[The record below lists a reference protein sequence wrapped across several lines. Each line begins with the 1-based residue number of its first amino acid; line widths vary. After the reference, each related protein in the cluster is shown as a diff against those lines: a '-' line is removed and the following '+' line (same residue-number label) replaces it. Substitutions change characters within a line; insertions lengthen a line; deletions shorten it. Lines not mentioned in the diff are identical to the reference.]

1 MTLDD
6 LNKLGDDAARVE
18 FLKCC
23 GSVRWAETMASRR
36 PFSNMPLLLET
47 GDLEW
52 NRVSQADWKEAF
64 GAHPRIGDVGALRK
78 EFSSTSGWAEGEQSA
93 VFSADEKVL
102 LRLMTGNFLYRK
114 RFGYLFIVCATGKSA
129 GEMLALLEQRLKN
142 DPQEEIM
149 LAARE
154 QQKITRLRLE
164 KLLSE
169 GG

>member
-23 GSVRWAETMASRR
+23 GSVRWAEMMASRR
-36 PFSNMPLLLET
+36 PFPNTSMLFET

-52 NRVSQADWKEAF
+52 SRVSHADWKEAF
-64 GAHPRIGDVGALRK
+64 GCHPTIGDVGALRK
-78 EFSSTSGWAEGEQSA
+78 KFPSTGGWAEREQSG
-93 VFSADEKVL
+93 VLSAGEDIL
-102 LRLMTGNFLYRK
+102 QQLATGNNLYEK
-114 RFGYLFIVCATGKSA
+114 RFGYIFIVYATGKSA